1 MEKGDLKKVYL
12 FVFLVLGLAVL
23 ACTDVAKAQWSAIKE
38 NSGNNFGYAV
48 TTNWHGTDVPIGQVV
63 VATAGTTDL
72 DVTHVVFIWR
82 NSSENIVWVDN
93 VTVSELTTPDYPNN
107 VPDEV
112 IEWANE
118 TRGVPY
124 KYAQSTRFPNVTGKW
139 GIQAIFYNATKPK
152 GNHNENFVVRR
163 ATSINVI
170 PDAPV
175 IGTAGL
181 VSAMAFGLGLFKL
194 KQKKN

>member
-1 MEKGDLKKVYL
+1 LKKVYL
-12 FVFLVLGLAVL
+12 FALLILGLAVL
-23 ACTDVAKAQWSAIKE
+23 ACTDIAKAQWSAIK
-38 NSGNNFGYAV
+38 NSDYAV
-48 TTNWHGTDVPIGQVV
+48 TTNWHGIDVPIGQVV

-72 DVTHVVFIWR
+72 AVTHVVFIWR

-93 VTVSELTTPDYPNN
+93 VTVSELTTPKVPDN

-112 IEWANE
+112 TRWANE
-118 TRGVPY
+118 SQGICY
-124 KYAQSTRFPNVTGKW
+124 KYAQSAITPMVEGKW
-139 GIQAIFYNATKPK
+139 GIQAIFYNATGPVN
-152 GNHNENFVVRR
+152 NHRENFVVKR
-163 ATSINVI
+163 AASVNVI

-175 IGTAGL
+175 VGTAGL